1 MADRPDPQA
10 RLAKLADAGR
20 VRREAAAAAE
30 QQEADRE
37 AAEEAAAARRH
48 QRLMSYTTWASLSA
62 FMRLLYWAPFLPLI
76 SFFVSQ
82 FRLVSMRFVYGSL
95 IVSGSFVLLALGGA
109 LLARWQDIR
118 FRAALP
124 FTTTGYEQV
133 LGRPARTVRCNIEFV
148 SAVPP
153 RQMFSDLFHSLRD
166 PTELRDRQDK
176 ENELVIE
183 AAAREYS
190 LLDDHCRWMPRW
202 FRAFNKSVLQPVH
215 AVYPIR
221 SITFS

>member
-10 RLAKLADAGR
+10 RLAELADAGR

-30 QQEADRE
+30 QQAAERE

-62 FMRLLYWAPFLPLI
+62 FMRLLYWAPFLPLLA
-76 SFFVSQ
+76 FFVAE
-82 FRLVSMRFVYGSL
+82 FRLVKMRFVYGSL
-95 IVSGSFVLLALGGA
+95 IVSGTFVLLALGGA
-109 LLARWQDIR
+109 LVARWQDIR

-124 FTTTGYEQV
+124 FPVHGYEQI
-133 LGRPARTVRCNIEFV
+133 LGRAARTVRCRIEFV
-148 SAVPP
+148 GALPP
-153 RQMFSDLFHSLRD
+153 AQMFSDLFHPLRD
-166 PTELRDRQDK
+166 PTELNAVK
-176 ENELVIE
+176 ETELVIE
-183 AAAREYS
+183 ASALTYS

-202 FRAFNKSVLQPVH
+202 FRAFNKAVLKPVH

-221 SITFS
+221 AITFS

>member
-10 RLAKLADAGR
+10 RLAELADAGR

-30 QQEADRE
+30 QQAADRE
-37 AAEEAAAARRH
+37 AAEKAAEARRH

-62 FMRLLYWAPFLPLI
+62 FMRLLYWAPFLPLLTL
-76 SFFVSQ
+76 FVSQ
-82 FRLVSMRFVYGSL
+82 FRLVSMRVVYGSL
-95 IVSGSFVLLALGGA
+95 IVSGVFVLLALGGA

-124 FTTTGYEQV
+124 FAVSGYEQV
-133 LGRPARTVRCNIEFV
+133 LGRPARTARCEIEFV
-148 SAVPP
+148 AALPP
-153 RQMFSDLFHSLRD
+153 EQMFSDLFHPLRD
-166 PTELRDRQDK
+166 PTKLTRV
-176 ENELVIE
+176 NEAALVIE